1 MSDTSAGR
9 PRVPLS
15 IAGSD
20 PSGGAGL
27 QADMKTFL
35 RFGLSGAGV
44 VTALT
49 VQSPAGVR
57 AVEPV
62 DAKVVRAQ
70 LATLLEDVRP
80 AAVKIGM
87 LPSAEVV
94 RVVARVL
101 GPLAR
106 RGIPIVIDPVL
117 ASSSGRRFLPEDDVA
132 AFTRLL
138 MPMATLL
145 TPNLDEA
152 AELAGLDAADARRDL
167 EQVVRTLL
175 RKGARNVLVK
185 GGHLRG
191 SESVDVLG
199 TSDEIIMFSAPRVPR
214 RRRVQGTGCMLSSAI
229 AASLALGAELEDA
242 IGQAKQFVTQAIE
255 DARQVGRGAR
265 QLDFLAEM

>member
-1 MSDTSAGR
+1 MTDARRSR

-49 VQSPAGVR
+49 VQSPSGVR
-57 AVEPV
+57 AVEPI
-62 DAKVVRAQ
+62 DAKLVRRQ
-70 LATLLEDVRP
+70 LVTLLEDVRP
-80 AAVKIGM
+80 AAVKIGL
-87 LPSAEVV
+87 LPGADVV
-94 RVVARVL
+94 RAVARTL

-117 ASSSGRRFLPEDDVA
+117 ASSSGRRFLPAEDVA
-132 AFTRLL
+132 TFTRLL
-138 MPMATLL
+138 MPLATVL

-152 AELAGLDAADARRDL
+152 AELAGVDVAEARRDL
-167 EQVVRTLL
+167 DPLVRTLL
-175 RKGARNVLVK
+175 RKGAQNVLVK

-199 TSDEIIMFSAPRVPR
+199 TPDEIIMFSAPRVPR
-214 RRRVQGTGCMLSSAI
+214 RRQVQGTGCMLSSAI
-229 AASLALGAELEDA
+229 AASLALGASLEDA